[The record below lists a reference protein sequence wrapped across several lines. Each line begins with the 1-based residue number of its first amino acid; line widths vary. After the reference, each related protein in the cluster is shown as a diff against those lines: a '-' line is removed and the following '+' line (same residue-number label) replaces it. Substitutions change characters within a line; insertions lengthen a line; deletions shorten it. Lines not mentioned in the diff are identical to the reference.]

1 LEDERAA
8 RASPAS
14 DNLERIEENRVM
26 PRNDGPTP
34 RLLLLAA
41 PVLVLL
47 PAAAAAETTS
57 ESIGPWSIEA
67 TYKDD
72 KFDRCAISR
81 TLDDAIVVTF
91 VRTGEGMS
99 LLLSSPNWKLETGKN
114 YPVTVKLGP
123 QKWNREVAAEAS
135 SVSMDVGDEK
145 FVSGLRAANA
155 LDVVAAGATIHVP
168 LDKSTVAFERLE
180 QCVEKNEKALETN
193 PFVAP
198 ARRP

>member
-1 LEDERAA
+1 
-8 RASPAS
+8 
-14 DNLERIEENRVM
+14 M
-26 PRNDGPTP
+26 PRNDGPNV
-34 RLLLLAA
+34 RLLVLAA
-41 PVLVLL
+41 PVLALL

-57 ESIGPWSIEA
+57 ENIGPWSIEA
-67 TYKDD
+67 TYKND

-81 TLDDAIVVTF
+81 TLDNDIVVSF
-91 VRTGEGMS
+91 VRTGDGMS
-99 LLLSSPNWKLETGKN
+99 LFLSSPNWKLDQGEK
-114 YPVTVKLGP
+114 YPVTMKLGP
-123 QKWNREVAAEAS
+123 QSWDREVAAEAT

-168 LDKSTVAFERLE
+168 LDKSTVAFERLK
-180 QCVEKNEKALETN
+180 QCVEKNEKAVETN